1 MGQSSYVKQ
10 RYDVADFLSW
20 MYYYEFSIESKR
32 PDPIVAF
39 DMLIF
44 PFDNW
49 TWLVAFVQTVI
60 VFVVLILF
68 QFAWSFASGEA
79 NPGGWLFGGE
89 FIYDQ
94 YFK

>member
-10 RYDVADFLSW
+10 RMDVADFLSW

-32 PDPIVAF
+32 PEPIIAF

-49 TWLVAFVQTVI
+49 GAIQ
-60 VFVVLILF
+60 
-68 QFAWSFASGEA
+68 
-79 NPGGWLFGGE
+79 
-89 FIYDQ
+89 
-94 YFK
+94 